1 MASGAAKG
9 SENLPSPHILKH
21 GSKSPQAADAWDV
34 TAGRSRISLM
44 AYSDSDPAG
53 ARALPPFLGL
63 LCSVRQDTLLWEMK
77 GYYAGL
83 PGSH

>member
-1 MASGAAKG
+1 
-9 SENLPSPHILKH
+9 
-21 GSKSPQAADAWDV
+21 
-34 TAGRSRISLM
+34 M

-63 LCSVRQDTLLWEMK
+63 LCSVRQDRLLWEMK